1 MQLNGMEWTVCMYVC
16 MYGYVPGLSSNCWVG
31 EGSELTMGSALFD
44 SLNTERAILFLRPPY
59 YVCVYSMI
67 LQDPILTFQAPALA
81 HAVSNAKSG
90 LAEFVK
96 FLQSATLFRPQQAS
110 VT

>member
-1 MQLNGMEWTVCMYVC
+1 
-16 MYGYVPGLSSNCWVG
+16 
-31 EGSELTMGSALFD
+31 MGSALFD

-96 FLQSATLFRPQQAS
+96 FSRVQHSSGLNRLA
-110 VT
+110 